1 MVTNLKPRVQ
11 MLGATPSKHH
21 GWSNRGRQITGET
34 VRAWLDQSE
43 QAQDQRMLFTILSRL
58 RFVTSPQIGEHL
70 RNAHH
75 RAVARTTP
83 PRTRENKVEKR
94 RDLLVTY
101 LDGPGKSGSTYARAY
116 AKENGLLM
124 ESVIEPGRVQ
134 RRLSNDSDLPNA
146 IVVVDDLAGTGRSAA
161 EAMAPLMTELG
172 PLMTN
177 KNIPLIVILL
187 YATEEAT
194 LRVETALRAIPGLR
208 AQVHVSHIL
217 TEEDRAFPSEGIGFW
232 ADEQTRDRA
241 KALCVRLGTGFY
253 KEALGF
259 GSQSLLIAFPDTCPN
274 NNLPVI
280 FASRSGASSWNALL
294 PRPAS

>member
-1 MVTNLKPRVQ
+1 
-11 MLGATPSKHH
+11 
-21 GWSNRGRQITGET
+21 
-34 VRAWLDQSE
+34 
-43 QAQDQRMLFTILSRL
+43 MLFTILTKL
-58 RFVTSPQIGEHL
+58 RFVTTPQIGEHL
-70 RNAHH
+70 RNAHDKI
-75 RAVARTTP
+75 VARTTP

-101 LDGPGKSGSTYARAY
+101 LDGPGKSGSTYARTY

-124 ESVIEPGRVQ
+124 ESVIEPGRVL

-146 IVVVDDLAGTGRSAA
+146 IVVVDDLAGTGRSVA
-161 EAMAPLMTELG
+161 EAIVPFLTELG
-172 PLMTN
+172 PLMAN

-187 YATEEAT
+187 YATEEANV
-194 LRVETALRAIPGLR
+194 RVETAARAIPGLR

-217 TEEDRAFPSEGIGFW
+217 TEEDRAFPSQGIGFW
-232 ADEQTRDRA
+232 TDEQTRDRA
-241 KALCVRLGTGFY
+241 KALCIRLGTGLY
-253 KEALGF
+253 KDALGF
-259 GSQSLLIAFPDTCPN
+259 GSQSLLVAFPDTCPN